1 MTLSL
6 VGFTAAASAHVSVK
20 PAESAVGSWETY
32 TMKVPVEKNEPTTK
46 VVLKMPAGVEFQ
58 QYQPIPGWKTSVS
71 KHDDKAVSVTW
82 EAKDGGIQP
91 GQFQQ
96 FTFVAKNPEKS
107 GDAAWDAYQYYKDG
121 SIVEWTG
128 DEKADTPHSIT
139 KITKSASVT
148 DAHGAEQSNEESKS
162 GVSALDIA
170 AIVLSAAAIIL
181 SIAALVK
188 KNARKQKRSGSKE
201 PAIAFCLS
209 AACLERRIFGHS
221 PSANSVM
228 LGHIA

>member
-1 MTLSL
+1 MLKKKALIFISAVTLSL

-20 PAESAVGSWETY
+20 PAESAAGSWETY

-46 VVLKMPAGVEFQ
+46 VVLKLPAGVEFQ

-188 KNARKQKRSGSKE
+188 KKR
-201 PAIAFCLS
+201 
-209 AACLERRIFGHS
+209 
-221 PSANSVM
+221 M
-228 LGHIA
+228 

>member
-1 MTLSL
+1 MLKKKALLFISAVTLSL
-6 VGFTAAASAHVSVK
+6 VGFTATASAHVSVK
-20 PAESAVGSWETY
+20 PAESAAGSWETY

-139 KITKSASVT
+139 KITKSASMT

-188 KNARKQKRSGSKE
+188 KKR
-201 PAIAFCLS
+201 A
-209 AACLERRIFGHS
+209 
-221 PSANSVM
+221 
-228 LGHIA
+228 

>member
-1 MTLSL
+1 MLKKKALIFISAVTLSL
-6 VGFTAAASAHVSVK
+6 VGFTAAVSAHVSVK
-20 PAESAVGSWETY
+20 PAESAAGSWETY

-188 KNARKQKRSGSKE
+188 KKR
-201 PAIAFCLS
+201 
-209 AACLERRIFGHS
+209 
-221 PSANSVM
+221 V
-228 LGHIA
+228 

>member
-20 PAESAVGSWETY
+20 PAESAAGSWETY

-188 KNARKQKRSGSKE
+188 KKR
-201 PAIAFCLS
+201 A
-209 AACLERRIFGHS
+209 
-221 PSANSVM
+221 
-228 LGHIA
+228 

>member
-1 MTLSL
+1 MLKKKALLFISAVTLSL
-6 VGFTAAASAHVSVK
+6 VGFTATASAHVSVK
-20 PAESAVGSWETY
+20 PAESAAGSWETY

-46 VVLKMPAGVEFQ
+46 VVLKVPAGVEFQ

-188 KNARKQKRSGSKE
+188 KKR
-201 PAIAFCLS
+201 A
-209 AACLERRIFGHS
+209 
-221 PSANSVM
+221 
-228 LGHIA
+228 

>member
-1 MTLSL
+1 MLKKKALLFISAVTLSL

-20 PAESAVGSWETY
+20 PAESAAGSWETY

-148 DAHGAEQSNEESKS
+148 DAHGAEQSNVESKS

-188 KNARKQKRSGSKE
+188 KKR
-201 PAIAFCLS
+201 A
-209 AACLERRIFGHS
+209 
-221 PSANSVM
+221 
-228 LGHIA
+228 

>member
-1 MTLSL
+1 MLKKKALLFISAVTLSL

-20 PAESAVGSWETY
+20 PAESAAGSWETY

-71 KHDDKAVSVTW
+71 KHADKAVSVTW

-188 KNARKQKRSGSKE
+188 KKR
-201 PAIAFCLS
+201 A
-209 AACLERRIFGHS
+209 
-221 PSANSVM
+221 
-228 LGHIA
+228 

>member
-1 MTLSL
+1 MLKKKALIFISAVTLSL
-6 VGFTAAASAHVSVK
+6 VGFTATASAHVSVK
-20 PAESAVGSWETY
+20 PAESAAGSWETY

-188 KNARKQKRSGSKE
+188 KKR
-201 PAIAFCLS
+201 A
-209 AACLERRIFGHS
+209 
-221 PSANSVM
+221 
-228 LGHIA
+228 

>member
-20 PAESAVGSWETY
+20 PAESAAGSWETY

-46 VVLKMPAGVEFQ
+46 VVLRMPAGVEFQ

-188 KNARKQKRSGSKE
+188 KNARKQKAIRLQRACDRFFLIRGLPGMTDIWSFPVSKQRN
-201 PAIAFCLS
+201 AGYVA
-209 AACLERRIFGHS
+209 
-221 PSANSVM
+221 
-228 LGHIA
+228 

>member
-1 MTLSL
+1 MLKKKALIFISAVTLSL

-20 PAESAVGSWETY
+20 PAESAAGSWETY

-181 SIAALVK
+181 SIAAFVK
-188 KNARKQKRSGSKE
+188 KKR
-201 PAIAFCLS
+201 
-209 AACLERRIFGHS
+209 
-221 PSANSVM
+221 V
-228 LGHIA
+228 

>member
-1 MTLSL
+1 MLKKKALLFISAVTLSL

-20 PAESAVGSWETY
+20 PAESAAGSWETY

-148 DAHGAEQSNEESKS
+148 DAHGAEQPNEESKS

-188 KNARKQKRSGSKE
+188 KKR
-201 PAIAFCLS
+201 A
-209 AACLERRIFGHS
+209 
-221 PSANSVM
+221 
-228 LGHIA
+228 

>member
-6 VGFTAAASAHVSVK
+6 VGFTATASAHVSVK
-20 PAESAVGSWETY
+20 PAESAAGSWETY
-32 TMKVPVEKNEPTTK
+32 TMKVPVEKNDPTTK

-181 SIAALVK
+181 SITALVK
-188 KNARKQKRSGSKE
+188 KKR
-201 PAIAFCLS
+201 A
-209 AACLERRIFGHS
+209 
-221 PSANSVM
+221 
-228 LGHIA
+228 

>member
-1 MTLSL
+1 MLKKKALLFISAVTLSL
-6 VGFTAAASAHVSVK
+6 VGFTATASAHVSVK
-20 PAESAVGSWETY
+20 PAESAAGSWETY
-32 TMKVPVEKNEPTTK
+32 TMKVPVEKNDPTTK

-139 KITKSASVT
+139 KITKLASVT

-188 KNARKQKRSGSKE
+188 KKR
-201 PAIAFCLS
+201 A
-209 AACLERRIFGHS
+209 
-221 PSANSVM
+221 
-228 LGHIA
+228 

>member
-1 MTLSL
+1 MLKKKALLFISAVTLSL

-20 PAESAVGSWETY
+20 PAESAAGSWETY

-181 SIAALVK
+181 SIAD
-188 KNARKQKRSGSKE
+188 RK
-201 PAIAFCLS
+201 
-209 AACLERRIFGHS
+209 
-221 PSANSVM
+221 SVV
-228 LGHIA
+228 

>member
-1 MTLSL
+1 MLKKKALIFISAVTLSL

-20 PAESAVGSWETY
+20 PAESAAGSWETY
-32 TMKVPVEKNEPTTK
+32 TMKVPVEKNELTTK

-188 KNARKQKRSGSKE
+188 KKR
-201 PAIAFCLS
+201 
-209 AACLERRIFGHS
+209 
-221 PSANSVM
+221 V
-228 LGHIA
+228 

>member
-1 MTLSL
+1 MLKKKALLFISAVTLSL
-6 VGFTAAASAHVSVK
+6 VGFTATASAHVSVK
-20 PAESAVGSWETY
+20 PAESAAGSWETY

-139 KITKSASVT
+139 KITKSATVT

-188 KNARKQKRSGSKE
+188 KKR
-201 PAIAFCLS
+201 A
-209 AACLERRIFGHS
+209 
-221 PSANSVM
+221 
-228 LGHIA
+228 

>member
-1 MTLSL
+1 MLKKKALLFISAVTLSL
-6 VGFTAAASAHVSVK
+6 VGFTATASAHVSVK
-20 PAESAVGSWETY
+20 PAESAAGSWETY
-32 TMKVPVEKNEPTTK
+32 TMKVPVEKNDPTTK

-107 GDAAWDAYQYYKDG
+107 GDSAWDAYQYYKDG

-188 KNARKQKRSGSKE
+188 KKR
-201 PAIAFCLS
+201 A
-209 AACLERRIFGHS
+209 
-221 PSANSVM
+221 
-228 LGHIA
+228 

>member
-1 MTLSL
+1 MLKKKALLFISAVTLSL
-6 VGFTAAASAHVSVK
+6 VGFTATASAHVSVK
-20 PAESAVGSWETY
+20 PAESAAGSWETY

-107 GDAAWDAYQYYKDG
+107 GDATWDAYQYYKDG

-188 KNARKQKRSGSKE
+188 KKR
-201 PAIAFCLS
+201 A
-209 AACLERRIFGHS
+209 
-221 PSANSVM
+221 
-228 LGHIA
+228 

>member
-1 MTLSL
+1 MLKKKALLFISAVTLSL
-6 VGFTAAASAHVSVK
+6 VGFTATASAHVSVK
-20 PAESAVGSWETY
+20 PAESAAGSWETY

-71 KHDDKAVSVTW
+71 KHNDKAVSVTW

-188 KNARKQKRSGSKE
+188 KKR
-201 PAIAFCLS
+201 A
-209 AACLERRIFGHS
+209 
-221 PSANSVM
+221 
-228 LGHIA
+228 

>member
-1 MTLSL
+1 MLKKGFIIHIRRDPVTRRFYGDSKRPRLSQTR
-6 VGFTAAASAHVSVK
+6 GIR
-20 PAESAVGSWETY
+20 GSWETY

-91 GQFQQ
+91 YQFQQ

-139 KITKSASVT
+139 KITKSTSVT

-170 AIVLSAAAIIL
+170 YRSVSCGDYPFHRGAC
-181 SIAALVK
+181 K
-188 KNARKQKRSGSKE
+188 EKR
-201 PAIAFCLS
+201 A
-209 AACLERRIFGHS
+209 
-221 PSANSVM
+221 
-228 LGHIA
+228 

>member
-1 MTLSL
+1 MLKKKALLFISAVTLSL

-20 PAESAVGSWETY
+20 PAESAAGSWETY

-148 DAHGAEQSNEESKS
+148 DAHGAEQSNVESKS

-181 SIAALVK
+181 SITALVK
-188 KNARKQKRSGSKE
+188 KKR
-201 PAIAFCLS
+201 A
-209 AACLERRIFGHS
+209 
-221 PSANSVM
+221 
-228 LGHIA
+228 

>member
-1 MTLSL
+1 MLNDKLRSVSHVEKKALIFISAVTLSL

-20 PAESAVGSWETY
+20 PAESAAGSWETY

-188 KNARKQKRSGSKE
+188 KKR
-201 PAIAFCLS
+201 
-209 AACLERRIFGHS
+209 
-221 PSANSVM
+221 V
-228 LGHIA
+228 

>member
-1 MTLSL
+1 MLKKKALLFISAVTLSL

-20 PAESAVGSWETY
+20 PAESAAGSWETY

-91 GQFQQ
+91 SQFQQ

-188 KNARKQKRSGSKE
+188 KKR
-201 PAIAFCLS
+201 A
-209 AACLERRIFGHS
+209 
-221 PSANSVM
+221 
-228 LGHIA
+228 

>member
-1 MTLSL
+1 MLKKKALLFISAVTLSL

-20 PAESAVGSWETY
+20 PAESAAGSWETY

-107 GDAAWDAYQYYKDG
+107 GNAAWDAYQYYKDG

-188 KNARKQKRSGSKE
+188 KKR
-201 PAIAFCLS
+201 A
-209 AACLERRIFGHS
+209 
-221 PSANSVM
+221 
-228 LGHIA
+228 

>member
-6 VGFTAAASAHVSVK
+6 VGFTATASAHVSVK
-20 PAESAVGSWETY
+20 PAESAAGSWETY
-32 TMKVPVEKNEPTTK
+32 TMKVPVEKNDPTTK

-162 GVSALDIA
+162 SVSALDIA

-188 KNARKQKRSGSKE
+188 KNARKQK
-201 PAIAFCLS
+201 AIRL
-209 AACLERRIFGHS
+209 
-221 PSANSVM
+221 
-228 LGHIA
+228 

>member
-1 MTLSL
+1 MLKKKALIFISAVTLSL

-20 PAESAVGSWETY
+20 PAESAAGSWETY

-188 KNARKQKRSGSKE
+188 KKR
-201 PAIAFCLS
+201 
-209 AACLERRIFGHS
+209 
-221 PSANSVM
+221 M
-228 LGHIA
+228 

>member
-6 VGFTAAASAHVSVK
+6 VGFTATASAHVSVK
-20 PAESAVGSWETY
+20 PAESAAGSWETY

-121 SIVEWTG
+121 KKIVEWTG

-188 KNARKQKRSGSKE
+188 KNARKQK
-201 PAIAFCLS
+201 AIRL
-209 AACLERRIFGHS
+209 
-221 PSANSVM
+221 
-228 LGHIA
+228 

>member
-1 MTLSL
+1 MLKKKALLFISAVTLSL
-6 VGFTAAASAHVSVK
+6 VGFTATASAHVSVK
-20 PAESAVGSWETY
+20 PAESAAGSWETY

-170 AIVLSAAAIIL
+170 AIVLSGAAIIL

-188 KNARKQKRSGSKE
+188 KKR
-201 PAIAFCLS
+201 A
-209 AACLERRIFGHS
+209 
-221 PSANSVM
+221 
-228 LGHIA
+228 

>member
-1 MTLSL
+1 
-6 VGFTAAASAHVSVK
+6 
-20 PAESAVGSWETY
+20 
-32 TMKVPVEKNEPTTK
+32 MKVPVEKNEPTTK

-71 KHDDKAVSVTW
+71 KHNDKAVSVTW

-162 GVSALDIA
+162 GVSALDIG

-188 KNARKQKRSGSKE
+188 KKR
-201 PAIAFCLS
+201 A
-209 AACLERRIFGHS
+209 
-221 PSANSVM
+221 
-228 LGHIA
+228 

>member
-1 MTLSL
+1 MLKKKALLFISAVTLSL

-20 PAESAVGSWETY
+20 PAESAAGSWETY

-96 FTFVAKNPEKS
+96 FTFVAKNPEKG

-148 DAHGAEQSNEESKS
+148 DAHGAEQSNEEGKS

-188 KNARKQKRSGSKE
+188 KKR
-201 PAIAFCLS
+201 A
-209 AACLERRIFGHS
+209 
-221 PSANSVM
+221 
-228 LGHIA
+228 

>member
-1 MTLSL
+1 MLKKKALLFISAVTLSL

-20 PAESAVGSWETY
+20 PAESAAGSWETY
-32 TMKVPVEKNEPTTK
+32 TMKVPVEKNDPTTK

-181 SIAALVK
+181 SITALVK
-188 KNARKQKRSGSKE
+188 KKR
-201 PAIAFCLS
+201 A
-209 AACLERRIFGHS
+209 
-221 PSANSVM
+221 
-228 LGHIA
+228 

>member
-1 MTLSL
+1 MLKKKALIFISAVTLSL

-20 PAESAVGSWETY
+20 PAESAAGSWETY

-71 KHDDKAVSVTW
+71 KHNDKAVSVTW

-188 KNARKQKRSGSKE
+188 KKR
-201 PAIAFCLS
+201 A
-209 AACLERRIFGHS
+209 
-221 PSANSVM
+221 
-228 LGHIA
+228 

>member
-20 PAESAVGSWETY
+20 PAESAAGSWETY

-188 KNARKQKRSGSKE
+188 KKR
-201 PAIAFCLS
+201 
-209 AACLERRIFGHS
+209 
-221 PSANSVM
+221 V
-228 LGHIA
+228 

>member
-1 MTLSL
+1 MLKKKALIFISAVTLSL

-20 PAESAVGSWETY
+20 PAESAAGSWETY

-71 KHDDKAVSVTW
+71 KHNDKAVSVTW

-96 FTFVAKNPEKS
+96 FTFVAKNPERS

-188 KNARKQKRSGSKE
+188 KKR
-201 PAIAFCLS
+201 
-209 AACLERRIFGHS
+209 
-221 PSANSVM
+221 V
-228 LGHIA
+228 

>member
-1 MTLSL
+1 MLKKKALLFISAVTLSL
-6 VGFTAAASAHVSVK
+6 VGFTATASAHVSVK
-20 PAESAVGSWETY
+20 PAESAAGSWETY

-148 DAHGAEQSNEESKS
+148 DAHGAEQSNEESTS

-188 KNARKQKRSGSKE
+188 KKR
-201 PAIAFCLS
+201 A
-209 AACLERRIFGHS
+209 
-221 PSANSVM
+221 
-228 LGHIA
+228 

>member
-1 MTLSL
+1 MLKKKALLFISAVTLSL
-6 VGFTAAASAHVSVK
+6 VGFTATASAHVSVK
-20 PAESAVGSWETY
+20 PAESAAGSWETY
-32 TMKVPVEKNEPTTK
+32 TMKVPVEKNDPTTK

-181 SIAALVK
+181 SITALVK
-188 KNARKQKRSGSKE
+188 KKR
-201 PAIAFCLS
+201 A
-209 AACLERRIFGHS
+209 
-221 PSANSVM
+221 
-228 LGHIA
+228 

>member
-6 VGFTAAASAHVSVK
+6 VDFTATASAHVSVK
-20 PAESAVGSWETY
+20 PAESAAGSWETY

-188 KNARKQKRSGSKE
+188 KKR
-201 PAIAFCLS
+201 A
-209 AACLERRIFGHS
+209 
-221 PSANSVM
+221 
-228 LGHIA
+228 

>member
-1 MTLSL
+1 MLKKKALLFISAVTLSL
-6 VGFTAAASAHVSVK
+6 VSFTAAASAHVSVK
-20 PAESAVGSWETY
+20 PAESAAGSWETY

-188 KNARKQKRSGSKE
+188 KKR
-201 PAIAFCLS
+201 A
-209 AACLERRIFGHS
+209 
-221 PSANSVM
+221 
-228 LGHIA
+228 